1 MQAKSIIACT
11 RVLRHR
17 SRDDPPFSHLLLS
30 SPSLRST
37 EWKPEW
43 TATKGQIASI
53 LVSTGL
59 KPQLLKT
66 RTIKRRAPPRDPLPS
81 LLSSGEILPSTV
93 VNPQDKLKDSRAT
106 DFSFL
111 PSIFSI
117 FSPLLSQGFK
127 VSIFSEGRKASFLF
141 IFLSSKFEHL
151 WGIFNE
157 RGGERNGE
165 GNATSQRK

>member
-1 MQAKSIIACT
+1 MHT
-11 RVLRHR
+11 
-17 SRDDPPFSHLLLS
+17 
-30 SPSLRST
+30 
-37 EWKPEW
+37 
-43 TATKGQIASI
+43 
-53 LVSTGL
+53 
-59 KPQLLKT
+59 
-66 RTIKRRAPPRDPLPS
+66 RAPPSLARRSPFFSSSSPPHLSAPRSGNRSGRQRKGKLPRSLSQLAWNRNCLRPGQLNGARHREIHSPPS
-81 LLSSGEILPSTV
+81 LSEGEILPSTV

-117 FSPLLSQGFK
+117 FSPLLSQGSK